1 MASPLVVAV
10 PKVTVALEVPA
21 VAQPELPALLAHL
34 YSTTLI
40 VARAGPQI
48 AQITQIKIEIRN
60 SKFEIRDP
68 KFENRNPK
76 FENQNPKFE
85 NRDLEFG
92 IWNLEFEAADLDSGI
107 RNPEFQMPFRPCL
120 AFWLSFTIR
129 PLSLP
134 IESSVGAPL
143 VGARVLSSQPC

>member
-60 SKFEIRDP
+60 SKFEIRD
-68 KFENRNPK
+68 
-76 FENQNPKFE
+76 PKFE